1 MLAAFIN
8 SFKIPELKRKIL
20 FTLGLLIVFRIG
32 GHVPVPWIDI
42 KALANYWESSRGGG
56 LLELYDMFV
65 GGAFE
70 RATIFALGIMPYIS
84 ASIIIQLLG
93 SVIPFFQKL
102 QKEGQEGMKKIN
114 QYTRYGTIFL
124 AAAQS
129 LGVSYFL
136 ESMQLTGGAS
146 VVIYPGWGFRLMTM
160 VSITAGTVFIMWL
173 GEQIQEHGI
182 GNGISLLIFIGIVAD
197 LPGALI
203 GEFQEFRTNDRGI
216 ISELLILAFMG
227 VVTAA
232 VVAITQGQRKIP
244 VQYAKRIVGRRV
256 YGGQS
261 THIPLRVNTPGV
273 IPIIFAQA
281 IMFLPATLGSMFP
294 ESDIVQK
301 IVSQFT
307 RETAVY
313 WSFYTL
319 LIIFFSYFY
328 TAIVFNPVDLAD
340 NMKKH
345 GGFIPGIRPG
355 KKTSDYID
363 KILTRITLPGS
374 LFLAAIA
381 ILPFFVTKFA
391 NVSTSFARF
400 FGGTGLLI
408 VVGVALDTL
417 QQMEAHLT
425 MRHYEGFMKRG
436 RIRGRRGL

>member
-1 MLAAFIN
+1 MLRAFVS
-8 SFKIPELKRKIL
+8 SFKIPELKRRIL
-20 FTLGLLIVFRIG
+20 FTLSLLVVFRVG
-32 GHVPVPWIDI
+32 GHVPVPWIDV
-42 KALANYWESSRGGG
+42 KALALYWESTRGGG

-84 ASIIIQLLG
+84 ASIILQLLG

-129 LGVSYFL
+129 LGVSFFL
-136 ESMQLTGGAS
+136 ESLQLRDGAPI
-146 VVIYPGWGFRLMTM
+146 VLHPGWSFRLMTM
-160 VSITAGTVFIMWL
+160 ISITAGTVFIMWL
-173 GEQIQEHGI
+173 GEQIQERGI

-197 LPGALI
+197 LPGALFQ
-203 GEFQEFRTNDRGI
+203 EFQEFRTNERGI
-216 ISELLILAFMG
+216 IPELFLLALMA
-227 VVTAA
+227 VVTGL
-232 VVAITQGQRKIP
+232 VVLITQGQRKIP

-281 IMFLPATLGSMFP
+281 IMFLPATVGSMFP
-294 ESDIVQK
+294 GSEIVQR
-301 IVSQFT
+301 IVEQFT
-307 RETAVY
+307 RETVVY
-313 WSFYTL
+313 WAFYSL

-363 KILTRITLPGS
+363 RILTRITLPGS
-374 LFLAAIA
+374 IFLAGIA
-381 ILPFFVTKFA
+381 IFPFIVTQIMH
-391 NVSTSFARF
+391 VSPAFGQF

-417 QQMEAHLT
+417 QQMETHLM